1 MDRLTEIS
9 YYQREFS
16 SCRSFAAPISPI
28 YSRFRQQHPNAGHH
42 ELHGN
47 RFSSTPAFGGPVVQ
61 PRPPPWYTPSYPT
74 FTGRTGLIR
83 RGEDNYHPWP
93 RWSEALPRPPRPP
106 PPKPAKQHMDKAV
119 MFKSSVMQD
128 TYVVLLA
135 DRGVRDHSTTSV
147 IVHQPLSNMVNVSS
161 VSILCCMYII
171 GIHPC

>member
-28 YSRFRQQHPNAGHH
+28 YSRFRQQHPNTGHH
-42 ELHGN
+42 EFHGN

-93 RWSEALPRPPRPP
+93 RWSEALPP
-106 PPKPAKQHMDKAV
+106 PPKPAKQNMDKAV

-147 IVHQPLSNMVNVSS
+147 IMRQPLSNMVNVSS
-161 VSILCCMYII
+161 VSILGCMYII
-171 GIHPC
+171 GVHPC